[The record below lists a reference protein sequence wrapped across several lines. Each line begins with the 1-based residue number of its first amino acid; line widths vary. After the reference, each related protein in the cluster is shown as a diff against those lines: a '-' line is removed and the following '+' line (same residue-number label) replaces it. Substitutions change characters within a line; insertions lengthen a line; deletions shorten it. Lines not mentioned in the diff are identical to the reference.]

1 MNLDRTPPPWLHTHT
16 TCYTHV
22 LMHRLFWFGWP
33 KLCLWLT
40 LLAIV
45 INATSITLYVDL
57 LINYEGNPTAEAT
70 LIYWPNLTALW

>member
-1 MNLDRTPPPWLHTHT
+1 
-16 TCYTHV
+16 
-22 LMHRLFWFGWP
+22 MHRLFWFGWP

>member
-1 MNLDRTPPPWLHTHT
+1 M
-16 TCYTHV
+16 
-22 LMHRLFWFGWP
+22 
-33 KLCLWLT
+33 LWLT

-45 INATSITLYVDL
+45 INATSITLFVDL